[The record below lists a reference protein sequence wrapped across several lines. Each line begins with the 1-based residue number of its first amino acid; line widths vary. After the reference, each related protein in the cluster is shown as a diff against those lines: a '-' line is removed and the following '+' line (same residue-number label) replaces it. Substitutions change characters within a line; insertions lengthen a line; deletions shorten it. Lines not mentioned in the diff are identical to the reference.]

1 MQLNELRKSSVFN
14 APEKKRPA
22 EYTAQIAVINM
33 RFYAKKIVSNF
44 ENYQRMD
51 PSSEMAEVL
60 QMQFNVI

>member
-14 APEKKRPA
+14 APEKRPA